1 MNKCVSTWVLLAA
14 FNLTS
19 CVTTQQPKVVV
30 RSSAANL
37 DVPLSAVRFEKIELE
52 GNVSDV
58 VDQINTAMKKIGF
71 PMGLNIGIPGEGVRV
86 QETTHL
92 NMRDVTLRQIID
104 QMCVQLRISY
114 WDNARLR
121 ELYFYDGETTSFF
134 MKIADK
140 DGKYIPAGPPQ
151 FMPSG
156 FAELPLRPAYFDM
169 TIKQLAVER
178 NLIPE

>member
-1 MNKCVSTWVLLAA
+1 MNKYVSTWVLLAA

-19 CVTTQQPKVVV
+19 CATTQQPKVVV
-30 RSSAANL
+30 SSSAANL
-37 DVPLSAVRFEKIELE
+37 DLPLSAVRFKQIELK

-58 VDQINTAMKKIGF
+58 VDQINAAMKQAGF

-86 QETTHL
+86 QEATHL
-92 NMRDVTLRQIID
+92 KMREATLRQIID
-104 QMCVQLRISY
+104 QMCVQLKISY

-169 TIKQLAVER
+169 TIRQLAVER

>member
-37 DVPLSAVRFEKIELE
+37 DVPLSAVRFEK
-52 GNVSDV
+52 VDV
-58 VDQINTAMKKIGF
+58 RGDLLDAIYEINSALKNAGF
-71 PMGLNIGIPGEGVRV
+71 PVGLTKGLPGDAVNARKA
-86 QETTHL
+86 TLL

-104 QMCVQLRISY
+104 QLCVQLRISY

-134 MKIADK
+134 MKTADK

-151 FMPSG
+151 FMPPG
-156 FAELPLRPAYFDM
+156 FADLPKRPAYFDM
-169 TIKQLAVER
+169 TIRQLAIER